1 MAHRQKAPVR
11 GPRGRGRGRD
21 GRGPLGAIRIKRVYD
36 APAAGD
42 GIRVLVDRLWPRGIA
57 KAAAQWHRWMPELAP
72 STELRKW
79 YGHDP
84 ARGTLFGLGAG
95 VAYVGFLLL
104 LRHGGAD
111 LRRPAGPLFDATAV
125 ATVLCVAAGLVIGDA
140 DLAPSWPGAGSG
152 SDARSPS
159 SMRAP
164 NGSSTCTCS
173 ICSRRPLASST

>member
-84 ARGTLFGLGAG
+84 ARFAEVERRYRAELAAEADRLASLRSETRRRGLTLLT
-95 VAYVGFLLL
+95 
-104 LRHGGAD
+104 
-111 LRRPAGPLFDATAV
+111 ATRDPTLSHV
-125 ATVLCVAAGLVIGDA
+125 TVLLKVLGGSRKR
-140 DLAPSWPGAGSG
+140 PS
-152 SDARSPS
+152 
-159 SMRAP
+159 
-164 NGSSTCTCS
+164 
-173 ICSRRPLASST
+173 